1 MSASPR
7 CGRARSALFDAELT
21 DAREERRLL
30 GVRPLP
36 RIVPSLVFVTAT
48 CAVLTGAAPG
58 RADEVTPPPAVSH
71 DEELRVLLR
80 RLLDYGQRFEQM
92 KKRGSYT
99 FAGKL
104 DQLDGD
110 GKVDGTQEL
119 VARII
124 ADGVTDPTV
133 QIVKYVDDGEDK
145 TVEAREKAKARG
157 GKPKDKK
164 REFRLPF
171 SPNEQPRYVFTL
183 VERSREDPRK
193 VRIAFVPKVP
203 AEDAYHGSA
212 WVDTQDAE
220 VDSMGFSPSKNPT
233 FVEHIDVTMRFAL
246 QTPLGRAPST
256 MTVDARGGFLFLRKH
271 FRGTATIS
279 DARIAP

>member
-145 TVEAREKAKARG
+145 TVEAREKAKARA

>member
-1 MSASPR
+1 MRRPSKI
-7 CGRARSALFDAELT
+7 AR
-21 DAREERRLL
+21 
-30 GVRPLP
+30 LP
-36 RIVPSLVFVTAT
+36 TLVFVAVT
-48 CAVLTGAAPG
+48 CATLTGSDPG
-58 RADEVTPPPAVSH
+58 RADEVAPPASSAPR
-71 DEELRVLLR
+71 DEELRVLLT

-104 DQLDGD
+104 DQLDRD
-110 GKVDGTQEL
+110 GNVDGTQEL
-119 VARII
+119 VARIT

-145 TVEAREKAKARG
+145 TDEARAKAKARA

-183 VERSREDPRK
+183 VERSHDDPRK

-220 VDSMGFSPSKNPT
+220 VDSIGFSPSKNPT

-246 QTPLGRAPST
+246 RTPLGRAPST

-279 DARIAP
+279 DAQLAP